1 VPVEVIAQIVALGIG
16 VAISPVAVIA
26 AILLLVSPGG
36 RTKAALF
43 VAGWVLA
50 LVAVGG
56 LAVALEGALGIG
68 SDAGTTRIVSF
79 ITLALGFVLLGF
91 GILRWR
97 GRPAPGDDEP
107 TPKWMTAVSA
117 ATPARALGL
126 GVLLAVAKPKNL
138 ILTLAAATAIAE
150 PTLSAAGSAV
160 ALATYLVVASA
171 SVATPLIVAVALG
184 DRAGPVLERWKVSLL
199 AHNKAIMA
207 VVFIAF
213 GLLLAWKGV
222 TGLV

>member
-1 VPVEVIAQIVALGIG
+1 MLIEVVAKLVLLGIG

-36 RTKAALF
+36 RTKASLF

-50 LVAVGG
+50 LAVVGGVAV
-56 LAVALEGALGIG
+56 AVEGALGIG
-68 SDAGTTRIVSF
+68 DAADPTRIVAV
-79 ITLALGFVLLGF
+79 IALALGVVLLVF

-107 TPKWMTAVSA
+107 TPGWMTAVDA

-126 GVLLAVAKPKNL
+126 GALLAVAKPKNL
-138 ILTLAAATAIAE
+138 VLTLAAATAISE
-150 PTLSAAGSAV
+150 PTVSTTGSAV
-160 ALATYLVVASA
+160 ALAAYLVVASV
-171 SVATPLIVAVALG
+171 SVATPLVVAVALG
-184 DRAGPVLERWKVSLL
+184 DRAGPVLERWKVSLV
-199 AHNKAIMA
+199 ARNKAIMA
-207 VVFIAF
+207 VVLIGF
-213 GLLLAWKGV
+213 GLLLVGKGV

>member
-1 VPVEVIAQIVALGIG
+1 MPIEMIAQLVVLGVG

-36 RTKAALF
+36 RAKASLF

-50 LVAVGG
+50 LAVISGVVVA
-56 LAVALEGALGIG
+56 AEGALGAG
-68 SDAGTTRIVSF
+68 EDAGPTRVVAA
-79 ITLALGFVLLGF
+79 ITLVLGIVLLAF
-91 GILRWR
+91 GMLRWR

-107 TPKWMTAVSA
+107 TPAWMTAVDA
-117 ATPARALGL
+117 ATPLRALGF
-126 GVLLAVAKPKNL
+126 GALLAVAKPKNL
-138 ILTLAAATAIAE
+138 VLTLAAATAIAE
-150 PTLSAAGSAV
+150 PAASAAGSAV
-160 ALATYLVVASA
+160 ALAAYVVVASA
-171 SVATPLIVAVALG
+171 SVATPLVVAVALG
-184 DRAGPVLERWKVSLL
+184 DRAGPVLERWKVALL

-222 TGLV
+222 VGLV

>member
-1 VPVEVIAQIVALGIG
+1 MPIEMIAQLVVLGVG

-36 RTKAALF
+36 RAKASLF

-50 LVAVGG
+50 LAVISGVVVA
-56 LAVALEGALGIG
+56 AEGALGAG
-68 SDAGTTRIVSF
+68 EDAGPTRVVAA
-79 ITLALGFVLLGF
+79 ITLVLGIVLLAF
-91 GILRWR
+91 GMLRWR

-107 TPKWMTAVSA
+107 TPAWMTAVDA
-117 ATPARALGL
+117 ATPLRALGL
-126 GVLLAVAKPKNL
+126 GALLAVAKPKNL
-138 ILTLAAATAIAE
+138 VLTLAAATAIAE
-150 PTLSAAGSAV
+150 PAASAAGSAV
-160 ALATYLVVASA
+160 ALAAYVVVASA
-171 SVATPLIVAVALG
+171 SVATPLVVAVALG
-184 DRAGPVLERWKVSLL
+184 DRAGPVLERWKVALL

-222 TGLV
+222 VGLV

>member
-1 VPVEVIAQIVALGIG
+1 VPVEVIAQLAVLGIG
-16 VAISPVAVIA
+16 VAVSPVAVIA

-36 RTKAALF
+36 RVKASLF
-43 VAGWVLA
+43 VAGWVFALA
-50 LVAVGG
+50 VIGSVAV
-56 LAVALEGALGIG
+56 AVEGVLGVG
-68 SDAGTTRIVSF
+68 DDGGTTRVVAA
-79 ITLALGFVLLGF
+79 ITLVFGLVLLVF

-107 TPKWMTAVSA
+107 TPAWMTAVDA
-117 ATPARALGL
+117 ATPVRALGL
-126 GVLLAVAKPKNL
+126 GALLAVAKPKNL

-150 PTLSAAGSAV
+150 PAASAAGSAA
-160 ALATYLVVASA
+160 ALAAYLVVASA
-171 SVATPLIVAVALG
+171 SVATPLVVAVGLG
-184 DRAGPVLERWKVSLL
+184 DRAGPVLERWKASLL

-207 VVFIAF
+207 VVFVAF

>member
-1 VPVEVIAQIVALGIG
+1 MPIEVIAQLVVLGIG

-36 RTKAALF
+36 RTKASPF

-50 LVAVGG
+50 LAVVGG
-56 LAVALEGALGIG
+56 AAVALEGALGIG
-68 SDAGTTRIVSF
+68 DSADSTRVAAA
-79 ITLALGFVLLGF
+79 ITLVLGIVLVAF
-91 GILRWR
+91 GLLRWR

-107 TPKWMTAVSA
+107 TPAWMAEVDA
-117 ATPARALGL
+117 ATPGRALGL
-126 GVLLAVAKPKNL
+126 GALLAAAKPKNL
-138 ILTLAAATAIAE
+138 VLTLAAATAIAE
-150 PTLSAAGSAV
+150 PAVSAAGSAV
-160 ALATYLVVASA
+160 ALAAYLVVASV
-171 SVATPLIVAVALG
+171 SVATPLVVAVALG
-184 DRAGPVLERWKVSLL
+184 DRAGPVLERWKTSLL

-222 TGLV
+222 AGLV